1 LATGF
6 SGHGFALAPV
16 VGELIVADLLGQASP
31 ADVSGLRAA
40 RINDFDR
47 DTVRRFII
55 GETPSNPSAG

>member
-1 LATGF
+1 
-6 SGHGFALAPV
+6 LAPV
-16 VGELIVADLLGQASP
+16 VGELIVADSLGHASP